1 MAVPRRP
8 DVLPHVDA
16 ESDFV
21 DVVLQLDVQCRSCGQ
36 SRCYRQQVETRG
48 VLHRL
53 RASFAT
59 RRECSDRIVP
69 RAAIGNCRA
78 RWSMSHKG
86 LSLSAC
92 AARTAAVAAQE
103 IRRHAT
109 FIEEHVVRHVVQGLR
124 VLPVAARVRDVRA
137 TLLGGVDGCF
147 WRSTPGARS
156 CAIGCSRRRWSGAAP
171 VIPPASYPDA
181 P

>member
-69 RAAIGNCRA
+69 RAAIGELSRPLEHVPQGPEPFGVCRA
-78 RWSMSHKG
+78 DCGRSGARDPSSRHIHRG
-86 LSLSAC
+86 TRSAPC
-92 AARTAAVAAQE
+92 RAGTACPASGGARGRCQADVARRRGRYFFTVNPRRPIVRHRVLKAAVE
-103 IRRHAT
+103 
-109 FIEEHVVRHVVQGLR
+109 L
-124 VLPVAARVRDVRA
+124 LP
-137 TLLGGVDGCF
+137 
-147 WRSTPGARS
+147 
-156 CAIGCSRRRWSGAAP
+156 
-171 VIPPASYPDA
+171 
-181 P
+181 

>member
-1 MAVPRRP
+1 
-8 DVLPHVDA
+8 
-16 ESDFV
+16 
-21 DVVLQLDVQCRSCGQ
+21 
-36 SRCYRQQVETRG
+36 
-48 VLHRL
+48 
-53 RASFAT
+53 
-59 RRECSDRIVP
+59 
-69 RAAIGNCRA
+69 
-78 RWSMSHKG
+78 MSHKG

-147 WRSTPGARS
+147 
-156 CAIGCSRRRWSGAAP
+156 
-171 VIPPASYPDA
+171 
-181 P
+181 